1 MNKLF
6 LAIMLSATMLSATTF
21 TAAAIMPVNYAGTW
35 TLDTKQSKDLPK
47 HLQDLNFKKLY
58 VTQDKKVLKVVEE
71 TKFNGQEVLK
81 QTDVYNLNGK
91 ESNKP
96 TEVWKAGGTLK
107 IPTTRKAVVAGDGK
121 LKLIKARGFQ
131 TANSSFV
138 VAQIE
143 DWTLSADGKTLT
155 VRHVNQTDNVTKEE
169 YELVFVKE

>member
-6 LAIMLSATMLSATTF
+6 LAITLLATTF
-21 TAAAIMPVNYAGTW
+21 TFAAITPVDYAGTW

-47 HLQDLNFKKLY
+47 HLQNVDFMKLY
-58 VTQDKKVLKVVEE
+58 ITQDKKVLKVVDE
-71 TKFNGQEVLK
+71 TKFNGEEALK
-81 QTDVYNLNGK
+81 QTDVYNLDGT

-96 TEVWKAGGTLK
+96 TEVKKVGMTLK
-107 IPTTRKAVVAGDGK
+107 IPTTRKVLVANDGK

-131 TANSSFV
+131 TPNSSFTI
-138 VAQIE
+138 AQVE

-155 VRHVNQTDNVTKEE
+155 VRHLNQMDGNKKEE

>member
-6 LAIMLSATMLSATTF
+6 LAIMLLATTF
-21 TAAAIMPVNYAGTW
+21 TFAAIMPVNYAGTW

-47 HLQDLNFKKLY
+47 NLQDVNFVKLY
-58 VTQDKKVLKVVEE
+58 VTQDKKVLKVVDE
-71 TKFNGQEVLK
+71 TKFNGQEALK
-81 QTDVYNLNGK
+81 QTDVYNLDGT
-91 ESNKP
+91 ESKKP
-96 TEVWKAGGTLK
+96 TEWSKAGGTLK
-107 IPTTRKAVVAGDGK
+107 IPATRKVVVADDGK

-131 TANSSFV
+131 TPNGGFT

-155 VRHVNQTDNVTKEE
+155 VHHLNQMDDNKKDE